1 MARYETQLARQR
13 ANWERA
19 LKFAKCSKCGAK
31 ILEINMPDVVCSE
44 CSTRYVLAIKVGLM
58 RLSSKLI
65 EQKSEERMITKEKEV
80 IVKIRCPYCRGLF
93 DETLDSCSHCGARV

>member
-31 ILEINMPDVVCSE
+31 ILEIEMPNVVCSK
-44 CSTRYVLAIKVGLM
+44 CSKRYVLAVQTGFIRM
-58 RLSSKLI
+58 SSKLI
-65 EQKSEERMITKEKEV
+65 EQNIEEKVITKEKEV
-80 IVKIRCPYCRGLF
+80 IVKIRCPYCRGLYE
-93 DETLDSCSHCGARV
+93 ETLNSCSHCGARV